1 MSLDNILLGN
11 MVAVGLSD
19 LLLDTLAPALAL
31 ACART
36 LGSEA
41 SLSVHYCVWA
51 WGDATIS
58 HIVLKIFK
66 CARRERG

>member
-19 LLLDTLAPALAL
+19 LLLDTLAPSLAL

-41 SLSVHYCVWA
+41 SLFRYTIVS
-51 WGDATIS
+51 GPGGATIS
-58 HIVLKIFK
+58 HILLKIFK